1 MTYRAASIPRTRS
14 TSIVLFDDVA
24 VPFTPLKHNTV
35 SIIIVNFHEILG
47 ACLDVFPFIK
57 L

>member
-47 ACLDVFPFIK
+47 ACLDVFSLIK